1 MPGIEKRLSRYP
13 QLYSRVGF
21 VHHYKPMS
29 ANEQVFVLGRS
40 WPHLR
45 LGDSDDY
52 ATTEAVAAITRIT
65 SGNFRLTV
73 RLIGQIER
81 IMKIN
86 DMSVVTK
93 EIVDAA
99 WQNLVIGS
107 M

>member
-1 MPGIEKRLSRYP
+1 MPGIEKRLSRYS

-29 ANEQVFVLGRS
+29 ANERAFVLGRS

-45 LGDSDDY
+45 LDDIDDY
-52 ATTEAVAAITRIT
+52 ATITRIT

-86 DMSVVTK
+86 DMSIVTK

-99 WQNLVIGS
+99 RQNLVIGS